1 MTLLFQSA
9 KRKKGGTLVNF
20 KNTDG
25 PSTDGTKYEPINQPC
40 SVEQSTAKHGQ
51 AKYSIEF
58 KKTLE
63 ISQAVMKQCLHVLLD
78 YVG

>member
-1 MTLLFQSA
+1 MVQTM
-9 KRKKGGTLVNF
+9 
-20 KNTDG
+20 
-25 PSTDGTKYEPINQPC
+25 NQLI
-40 SVEQSTAKHGQ
+40 SRVEQSTAKHGQ